1 MSNDALRPEF
11 TPPGGHTKVAVITH
25 LTSNF
30 IRLCDMQGRGP
41 IMSERTNRL
50 KARDDPPSPQAGQL
64 LPSLTERLSR
74 PQGICDNHKNTS
86 PHANF

>member
-25 LTSNF
+25 LTRNV

-41 IMSERTNRL
+41 ILSERTNLL
-50 KARDDPPSPQAGQL
+50 KAWDDPLSP
-64 LPSLTERLSR
+64 
-74 PQGICDNHKNTS
+74 
-86 PHANF
+86 